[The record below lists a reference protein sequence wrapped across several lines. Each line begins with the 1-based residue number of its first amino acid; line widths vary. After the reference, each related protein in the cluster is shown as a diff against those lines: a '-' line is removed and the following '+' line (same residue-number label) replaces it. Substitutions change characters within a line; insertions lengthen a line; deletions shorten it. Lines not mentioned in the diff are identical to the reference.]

1 MSPNVGTAE
10 IAAMKVHAIASYA
23 STRRRY
29 LKKASDQAGLL
40 SPGTR

>member
-23 STRRRY
+23 GTLEKISR
-29 LKKASDQAGLL
+29 KKPTIRPAC
-40 SPGTR
+40 